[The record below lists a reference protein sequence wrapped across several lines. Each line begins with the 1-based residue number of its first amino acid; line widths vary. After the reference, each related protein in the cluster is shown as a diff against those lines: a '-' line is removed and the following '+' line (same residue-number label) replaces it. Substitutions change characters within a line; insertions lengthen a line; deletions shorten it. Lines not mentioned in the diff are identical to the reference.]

1 MNDQKMEK
9 EEIRKKVRE
18 SYSQI
23 AQRGLSCCTSSPSCC
38 SKGEEI
44 SKIILPS
51 GYSESDLGSVPE
63 EAKLSLGCGNPIVF
77 SSLKKGET
85 VVDLGSGFG
94 LDCLIASKKVGEN
107 GKVIGVDMTPEMIHK
122 ARINATRARYSN
134 VEFRLGEIEN
144 LPVADNV
151 ADVVISNCVINL
163 SPDKKRVFQE
173 AYRILKPGGRILVS
187 DMVFQSE
194 PPKRIR
200 ENLRA
205 YVECIGGA
213 ILIEDYLLMIRE
225 AGFKDVKVLDE
236 KRMIDASEVGE
247 EYAKEFEIS
256 LKDARKVAES
266 LLSITV
272 YGLKPYK

>member
-1 MNDQKMEK
+1 MKK

-23 AQRGLSCCTSSPSCC
+23 AQRNLSCCTSSPSCC
-38 SKGEEI
+38 GKGEAP
-44 SKIILPS
+44 KIILPS
-51 GYSESDLGSVPE
+51 GYSESDLESVPE
-63 EAKLSLGCGNPIVF
+63 EAKLSLGCGNPIIF
-77 SSLKKGET
+77 SSIRGGET

-94 LDCLIASKKVGEN
+94 LDCLIASRKVGEN
-107 GKVIGVDMTPEMIHK
+107 GKVIGVDMTPEMINK
-122 ARINATRARYSN
+122 ARINATRAGYSN

-144 LPVADNV
+144 LPIADNV

-163 SPDKKRVFQE
+163 SPDKERVFQE

-187 DMVFQSE
+187 DIVFQNE
-194 PPKRIR
+194 PPRRIR

-213 ILIEDYLLMIRE
+213 ILKEDYLSMIRK
-225 AGFKDVKVLDE
+225 AGFQEVKVLDE
-236 KRMIDASEVGE
+236 KRMIDDSGVEE
-247 EYAKEFEIS
+247 EYANEFEIS